1 MNTQQQENNQAEVYS
16 ISGFRDTLASPVFYP
31 VIVVSLVLGVAS
43 IFGFVQNP
51 LKLKA
56 MVNVIHQKVA
66 ETKVVNGS
74 LKNGIYTLT
83 HSTDSKKELGP
94 TQSVKVLELFS
105 NLDESRSEKTS
116 VEGDFERIAFNY
128 DVTSERF
135 WSDLDS
141 SKFESA
147 AEEMERKEREAAT
160 FGAPLQIDQL
170 DSFPADFEI
179 KDDSIYALNK
189 LSKI

>member
-1 MNTQQQENNQAEVYS
+1 MSKQQNKTTEVYS
-16 ISGFRDTLASPVFYP
+16 TSGFKDTLASPVFYP
-31 VIVVSLVLGVAS
+31 VIVVAIVLGVAS

-66 ETKVVNGS
+66 ETTIVNDS
-74 LKNGIYTLT
+74 LKNELYSITT
-83 HSTDSKKELGP
+83 EKKSK
-94 TQSVKVLELFS
+94 QSVVKQSPEIIELFS
-105 NLDESRSEKTS
+105 NLDEDSPEKIA
-116 VEGDFERIAFNY
+116 VERDIERIAFNY

-147 AEEMERKEREAAT
+147 AEEMERKEKEATT
-160 FGAPLQIDQL
+160 FGLPLESEYQDN
-170 DSFPADFEI
+170 FPSGLEVN
-179 KDDSIYALNK
+179 DDSIYALNQGTEG
-189 LSKI
+189 

>member
-1 MNTQQQENNQAEVYS
+1 MNTQQQKNTKSEVYS
-16 ISGFRDTLASPVFYP
+16 ISGFKDTLASPVFYP
-31 VIVVSLVLGVAS
+31 VIVASLVLGVAS

-56 MVNVIHQKVA
+56 MVNVIHQKVG
-66 ETKVVNGS
+66 ETRVVSGS
-74 LKNGIYTLT
+74 INDQLYVIA
-83 HSTDSKKELGP
+83 HRDDAKEVSYK
-94 TQSVKVLELFS
+94 QSNEVFTLFS
-105 NLDESRSEKTS
+105 NLDEIKPEKMA
-116 VEGDFERIAFNY
+116 VDGDIERIAFNY

-135 WSDLDS
+135 WTDLDS

-160 FGAPLQIDQL
+160 FGIPLEIDTH
-170 DSFPADFEI
+170 DSYPTNFDL

-189 LSKI
+189 IN

>member
-1 MNTQQQENNQAEVYS
+1 MKLLQKNSKPEVYS

-31 VIVVSLVLGVAS
+31 VVVVSLVLGIAS
-43 IFGFVQNP
+43 IFGLVQNP

-56 MVNVIHQKVA
+56 MVNVIHQKVS
-66 ETKVVNGS
+66 ETKIVRGS
-74 LKNGIYTLT
+74 IDDQLYTLADNVEPET
-83 HSTDSKKELGP
+83 VLHKQSTR
-94 TQSVKVLELFS
+94 VIELFS
-105 NLDESRSEKTS
+105 NLNEMKPTKMS
-116 VEGDFERIAFNY
+116 VEGDFERVAFNY

-141 SKFESA
+141 SNFESA
-147 AEEMERKEREAAT
+147 SEEMERKEREATT
-160 FGAPLQIDQL
+160 FGVPLEVDY
-170 DSFPADFEI
+170 ADDLPSEFNS